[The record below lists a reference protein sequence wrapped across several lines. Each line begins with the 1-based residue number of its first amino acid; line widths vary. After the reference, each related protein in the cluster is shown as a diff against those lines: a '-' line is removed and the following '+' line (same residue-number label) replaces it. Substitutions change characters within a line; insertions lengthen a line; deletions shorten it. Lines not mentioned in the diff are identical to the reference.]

1 MEKDSLFFSIFLW
14 LQMGR
19 GLQFSVIKDEKLLYL
34 STNLKGECAG
44 RKSIL
49 WQERYT
55 FGKIKI
61 IYFLFILSR

>member
-34 STNLKGECAG
+34 STNTKGECAG